1 MIDSHTH
8 LHLCQA
14 PAAEL
19 IADADQ
25 ANSIIAAGAV
35 TLLASGA
42 PRIVFLLAGLGVETI
57 GLVLFAR
64 SHPLLRGESD

>member
-1 MIDSHTH
+1 VKILGFLLLVSGW
-8 LHLCQA
+8 
-14 PAAEL
+14 
-19 IADADQ
+19 
-25 ANSIIAAGAV
+25 IIAAGAV
-35 TLLASGA
+35 TLLASSA